1 MFHLRCFIIGFVVA
15 ACSVPV
21 DQGVSEGRILSA
33 FYGLENLPFVA
44 ILPCEAWVEGQDG
57 MPVTFSVRIDDHS
70 LSESMFEITR
80 GDGVKVTPRCATL
93 RPATEPLERRTV
105 LLAGDFGTVGMP
117 PRSVEVIGSLLD
129 DQGGI
134 LKGAR
139 IDWVTPL
146 ERGPKLVLAES
157 YPATIPEFRRDCPA
171 DTGQILQLVF
181 DGGVSGPEGAALSRP
196 QREGIHVRLADGQVI
211 RPLELSDDDPDNFVL
226 ACIGSET
233 TAVGV
238 IIDSDLFYDPGNDP
252 NDTTQSPVIQ
262 GRW

>member
-1 MFHLRCFIIGFVVA
+1 
-15 ACSVPV
+15 
-21 DQGVSEGRILSA
+21 
-33 FYGLENLPFVA
+33 
-44 ILPCEAWVEGQDG
+44 

-80 GDGVKVTPRCATL
+80 GDGVKVTPRCATAR
-93 RPATEPLERRTV
+93 RPNHWNSGLCYWLV
-105 LLAGDFGTVGMP
+105 ILA
-117 PRSVEVIGSLLD
+117 RSACRLD
-129 DQGGI
+129 PSKSSAACWMTKEESSG
-134 LKGAR
+134 R